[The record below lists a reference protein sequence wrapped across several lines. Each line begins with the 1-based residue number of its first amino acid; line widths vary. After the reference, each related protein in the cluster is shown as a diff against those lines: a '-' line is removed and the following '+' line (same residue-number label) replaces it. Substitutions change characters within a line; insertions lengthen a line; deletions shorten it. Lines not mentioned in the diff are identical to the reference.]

1 MGVVQWTIDVDIAIV
16 VVFRIVPHFC
26 FLLLRA
32 RALSGNL
39 GRAWVTAELDEAM
52 GIISNDPRFELE
64 TIED

>member
-1 MGVVQWTIDVDIAIV
+1 MTVDVDIAIAIVVVVVVVVVVAIV

-52 GIISNDPRFELE
+52 GII
-64 TIED
+64 

>member
-1 MGVVQWTIDVDIAIV
+1 MTVDVDIAIAIVVVVVVAIV

-52 GIISNDPRFELE
+52 GII
-64 TIED
+64 